1 MDIMLIIRIALYV
14 LIGGVALYFKYN
26 EKLNKRVAGFIDE
39 AEEIY
44 KDVVK
49 AGGKKHAYVVDA
61 LYSLIPAPLRLIF
74 TKEMISGI
82 VDRAFA
88 EIENYAKKQLDKVLN
103 K

>member
-14 LIGGVALYFKYN
+14 LIGGAALYFKCN
-26 EKLNKRVAGFIDE
+26 EKLNKRVTGFIDE

-49 AGGKKHAYVVDA
+49 AGGKKHTYVVDA
-61 LYSLIPAPLRLIF
+61 LYQLVPAPLHLVF